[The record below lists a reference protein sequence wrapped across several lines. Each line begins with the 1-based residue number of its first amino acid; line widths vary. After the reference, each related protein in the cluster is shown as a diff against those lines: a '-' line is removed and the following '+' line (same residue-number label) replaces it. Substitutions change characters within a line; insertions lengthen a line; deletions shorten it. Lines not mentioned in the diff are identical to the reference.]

1 MGKTNLK
8 IEYILRSANNME
20 FDKMDNSIS
29 KKIFEHYNKIPTYT
43 LEKMLSILNVSK
55 PKFKAYLNQIG
66 YKNFTAFKDEIIFE
80 KIVRIKQIRQ
90 RYDKFEK
97 DKILSVINQLRKS
110 PIDMNDIDG
119 ICYEINKHDRFIAYG
134 SPTLLNLLFDFQV
147 DMKMFDKTV
156 LISSVNDGNIL
167 IPNDKDFIGIFT
179 ATGRLLGCCDARFQ
193 EKVLDTENTKVL
205 ISKMKIDNKYIDI
218 NLSMEVDNDY
228 YEMHYVFLF
237 IFDLIKTRY
246 YELYIKGLKI

>member
-8 IEYILRSANNME
+8 IEYVLKAANNIG
-20 FDKMDNSIS
+20 FDNIDTYIS
-29 KKIFEHYNKIPTYT
+29 KIIFEHYNKIPTYT

-80 KIVRIKQIRQ
+80 KIVRIKQIRE

-119 ICYEINKHDRFIAYG
+119 ICYEINKHGMGRSRRICDFSMQIRSAAIQGRKTVWPLFFC
-134 SPTLLNLLFDFQV
+134 PLLFRV
-147 DMKMFDKTV
+147 PA
-156 LISSVNDGNIL
+156 I
-167 IPNDKDFIGIFT
+167 
-179 ATGRLLGCCDARFQ
+179 
-193 EKVLDTENTKVL
+193 
-205 ISKMKIDNKYIDI
+205 
-218 NLSMEVDNDY
+218 
-228 YEMHYVFLF
+228 
-237 IFDLIKTRY
+237 
-246 YELYIKGLKI
+246 

>member
-8 IEYILRSANNME
+8 IEYVLKAANNIG
-20 FDKMDNSIS
+20 FDNIDTYIS
-29 KKIFEHYNKIPTYT
+29 KIIFEHYNKIPTYT

-80 KIVRIKQIRQ
+80 KIVRIKQIRE

-119 ICYEINKHDRFIAYG
+119 ICYEINKHDRFIVYG
-134 SPTLLNLLFDFQV
+134 SLTLLNLLFDFQV

-156 LISSVNDGNIL
+156 LLSSVNNEKIL
-167 IPNDKDFIGIFT
+167 VPKNNDLIGLFT
-179 ATGRLLGCCDARFQ
+179 ATGRLLGCCDAKFQ
-193 EKVLDTENTKVL
+193 EVVLDTKNTKIL
-205 ISKMKIDNKYIDI
+205 FSKSQINSEYIDFSF
-218 NLSMEVDNDY
+218 SMDTDNDY

-237 IFDLIKTRY
+237 LFDLIKTRY
-246 YELYIKGLKI
+246 YELYIKE